1 MSREKEARKRHNSGY
16 SCSSSV
22 YSTFSDLVSGTA
34 PFPRSEGG
42 KCGAVLSAEKI
53 LQQLGMSSAEFD
65 EEFIKQFGSLKC
77 GELRKSRVPCN
88 DLVGIAAKMV
98 EEKLT

>member
-1 MSREKEARKRHNSGY
+1 MSREKEARKRHNNGY

-65 EEFIKQFGSLKC
+65 EKFIRPPWAHAQVWLAQKGGQ
-77 GELRKSRVPCN
+77 R
-88 DLVGIAAKMV
+88 
-98 EEKLT
+98 T